1 MATESAFHVSIK
13 TLIGDWQG
21 FQIAMENGMGGPDA
35 KAKEKWLVQAI
46 EEYFAQNG
54 EIGQFRFTRP
64 MLPVVARFCHIC
76 FTSCAANL
84 HPDEVE
90 YVLASI
96 LDTEFDTII
105 EDGSVAQISAV
116 LCKHYQLCQEGRENE
131 VLQSLTQR
139 LPRTPTVA
147 FPMQTDYSSDDEA
160 EMREHVN
167 TQVSSQLGN
176 LRLNGQNEPPAK
188 PEPDEDGWTTVRHGR
203 RT

>member
-21 FQIAMENGMGGPDA
+21 FQIAIENGMGGPDA

-46 EEYFAQNG
+46 EEYFAQN
-54 EIGQFRFTRP
+54 
-64 MLPVVARFCHIC
+64 
-76 FTSCAANL
+76 ANL

-147 FPMQTDYSSDDEA
+147 FPMQTDYSSGDEA
-160 EMREHVN
+160 EMQEHVN